1 MNRNLW
7 ITLAASFA
15 FGFLLTFSRPGMT
28 TYGIE
33 QRYASRIP
41 HIVRTGLTTAHAHT
55 RTHTLAPY
63 SHTHRPQSASSVQA
77 CMYSFQWQY
86 SFIVLNFGPVFI
98 ERFSVERVF
107 FGLALSVLVLC
118 VPLIVLMCR
127 SVAHYNSTM
136 TATAS
141 SESTTKTT

>member
-1 MNRNLW
+1 VNRNLW

-33 QRYASRIP
+33 QRYALRESRTVCIDLRTTLITTTHTRHTP
-41 HIVRTGLTTAHAHT
+41 HAHA
-55 RTHTLAPY
+55 
-63 SHTHRPQSASSVQA
+63 HRPQSASSVQA

-127 SVAHYNSTM
+127 SVAHYNSTT

-141 SESTTKTT
+141 SESATKTT

>member
-1 MNRNLW
+1 
-7 ITLAASFA
+7 
-15 FGFLLTFSRPGMT
+15 
-28 TYGIE
+28 
-33 QRYASRIP
+33 
-41 HIVRTGLTTAHAHT
+41 
-55 RTHTLAPY
+55 
-63 SHTHRPQSASSVQA
+63 
-77 CMYSFQWQY
+77 MYSFQWQY

-127 SVAHYNSTM
+127 SVAHYNSNT

-141 SESTTKTT
+141 SESATKTT